1 MIIFKPSAEIK
12 KRFKDI
18 DFKSL
23 SMVYSLLLSSVEK
36 GKKKQ
41 SKIYTINLYYSK
53 KTSSYYYFKRDH
65 ITFGSDVQTTRAFHV
80 SLLHEFRHFCQD
92 RCLKI
97 PFTVKNYNDATYSTY
112 MNSPIEIDANNYTTN
127 NIARVMQYYKRIVS
141 LRNKFAEF
149 SDYTGNKV

>member
-1 MIIFKPSAEIK
+1 
-12 KRFKDI
+12 
-18 DFKSL
+18 
-23 SMVYSLLLSSVEK
+23 MVYSLLLSSVEK

-41 SKIYTINLYYSK
+41 SKIYTINLYSSK
-53 KTSSYYYFKRDH
+53 KGNSYYYFKQNH
-65 ITFGSDVQTTRAFHV
+65 ITLGSDVQTLRAFHV

-97 PFTVKNYNDATYSTY
+97 PFTVKNYNEATHLTY
-112 MNSPIEIDANNYTTN
+112 MNSPIEIDANNYTSY

-149 SDYTGNKV
+149 RDYTGNNV